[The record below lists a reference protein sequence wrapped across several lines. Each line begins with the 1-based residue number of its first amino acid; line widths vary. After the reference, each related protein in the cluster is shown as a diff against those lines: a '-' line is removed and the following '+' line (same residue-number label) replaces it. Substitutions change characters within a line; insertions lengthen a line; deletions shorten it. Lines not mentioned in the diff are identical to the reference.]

1 MKKETTDTNWG
12 KVAQAAHAADHQTRL
27 AETQA
32 QLEAERRAHAETVRT
47 LERARTA
54 GKKAVQVPRPSSPR
68 AGKGDIVEVIF
79 SDVHGNQVDPAAF
92 SALLGDLKILR
103 PDRIFIGGDFINC
116 GGFLAEHHVLG
127 YVSEADDS
135 YEDDMAVANKLLDA
149 IMESSSCPD
158 IHYLEGNHEWRVERW
173 ALTQR
178 LAHHK
183 DVELLRKTFC
193 AEHVLRL
200 RERGIRYYRQ
210 GHLHEGCD
218 TPGWVKL
225 DKMFYV
231 HKISNS
237 KDAADVALAK
247 AGGNICYFDTHR
259 ASFKPKHIPGIGLVS
274 AWNPGCLCKRQPLY
288 ANTRPTEWTHG
299 YLVRFISRATGNF
312 SMFNVTINAGESY
325 AGMLLKGNRTD
336 A

>member
-1 MKKETTDTNWG
+1 MKTKPATNWG
-12 KVAQAAHAADHQTRL
+12 KVAQAAHVADSQNKL
-27 AETQA
+27 SETVA
-32 QLEAERRAHAETVRT
+32 QLAAERKAHAETVRT
-47 LERARTA
+47 LERVRYA
-54 GKKAVQVPRPSSPR
+54 GRKAFTVPKAVVPT

-79 SDVHGNQVDPAAF
+79 SDVHGNQHDPAAF
-92 SALLGDLKILR
+92 AALLGDLKILR

-127 YVSEADDS
+127 YISEADDS
-135 YEDDMAVANKLLDA
+135 YEEDMSVSNQLLDA
-149 IMESSSCPD
+149 ILDASSCSD
-158 IHYLEGNHEWRVERW
+158 IHFLEGNHEWRVERW

-183 DVELLRKTFC
+183 DVELLRRTFC

-200 RERGIRYYRQ
+200 TERGIRYYRQ

-225 DKMFYV
+225 DGLFYV

-237 KDAADVALAK
+237 RDAADVALSK
-247 AGGNICYFDTHR
+247 AGGNVAYFDTHR

-299 YLVRFISRATGNF
+299 YLVRFISRSTGAF
-312 SMFNVTINAGESY
+312 SMFNVTINNGTSH
-325 AGMLLKGNRTD
+325 AGMLLRGNRPD